1 MSRQSLERRRR
12 AVVRS
17 WFLWLPVL
25 LVPFSV
31 LFTETWLHTRILR
44 YGYDSSDL
52 QVELRRLEERLKD
65 LRGQEAS
72 LNRLDLL
79 DAQAPDL
86 GLVEPEPDQ
95 IVVIRAPAADS
106 AAAQVP
112 PAVTPPAGTAGETA
126 E

>member
-1 MSRQSLERRRR
+1 M
-12 AVVRS
+12 VRS